1 MSSNLKELVTLGK
14 KSKKEVKE
22 KVNASALL
30 RIYKVFGRH
39 YKKYWKILTVAY
51 LALFAGI
58 ATEMLRPWPLKI
70 VLDNLILDESLPA
83 NLQFLNPL
91 LENDPKLL
99 LLMLSAS
106 IVLVVALESFFSY
119 INKFWIS
126 GTGDRINADIRERV
140 FAQLQRMSLSFHETS
155 RSGNLVYLLT
165 SDVKQMS
172 DILINFPQD
181 LSHRLVTFAGYS
193 VLMLLLDWR
202 LALIALTAVP
212 FIYFATKF
220 FSARMKKAMTKMRS
234 QEGEVASVLVE
245 NVNAMALVQAYGR
258 EETEHARLSA
268 ENKGTLESQVKAFR
282 THRTYSRI
290 VDALVILG
298 TGGVLYY
305 GGRYALGGEITP
317 GTLVLFTAYLRD
329 IYGSLEKFS
338 GIFLN
343 LAKAMASGERLLEL
357 VENDNIVQDHPKA
370 LPAPALK
377 GEVEFRNVAFGYKKG
392 REVLSGLN
400 FKVRSGETVAIV
412 GQSGAGKSTLVS
424 LLMRFYDPQTG
435 EILIDGQ
442 DARRFTI
449 KSLRDQM
456 TIVLQDAML
465 FNQTA
470 RENIAFGKTEATEAE
485 VTAAAQSAEAHEFI
499 MQMPEGYDT
508 MIDESG
514 GNLSGGQRQRINIA
528 RAIIR
533 NTPLVIMD
541 EPVTG
546 LDAKSEAKV
555 NAAIRRL
562 AAGKTTFIIAHK
574 FSTIMNADKIL
585 LLDEGQAAH
594 FGTHEQLMRESNHY
608 RELYELQYG
617 WQREASIALAHANG
631 NNQDGVAV
639 A

>member
-1 MSSNLKELVTLGK
+1 LGK
-14 KSKKEVKE
+14 KSKEVKD
-22 KVNASALL
+22 KVNPRTLL
-30 RIYKVFGRH
+30 KIYQIFGQH
-39 YKKYWKILTVAY
+39 YKKYWKTIAVAY

-70 VLDNLILDESLPA
+70 VLDNLVLDESLPA
-83 NLQFLNPL
+83 NLGFLNPL

-99 LLMLSAS
+99 LLVLAAA
-106 IVLVVALESFFSY
+106 IVLVVALESFFTY

-172 DILINFPQD
+172 NILIEFPQD
-181 LSHRLVTFAGYS
+181 LSHRLASFAGYT

-220 FSARMKKAMTKMRS
+220 FSARMKTAMKKMRK
-234 QEGEVASVLVE
+234 QEGEVASLLVE

-258 EETEHARLSA
+258 EDTEHARLSA
-268 ENKGTLESQVKAFR
+268 GNQGTLRAQVEAFR

-290 VDALVILG
+290 VDILVILG
-298 TGGVLYY
+298 TGGVLYF
-305 GGRYALGGEITP
+305 GGRYALNAEITP

-338 GIFLN
+338 AIFLN

-357 VENDNIVQDHPKA
+357 VENDKIVQDHPHA
-370 LPAPALK
+370 VPAPALK
-377 GEVEFRNVAFGYKKG
+377 GEVEFRNVTFGYKKG
-392 REVLSGLN
+392 REVLSGLS
-400 FKVRSGETVAIV
+400 FKARPGETVAIV

-424 LLMRFYDPQTG
+424 LLMRFYDPQRG

-456 TIVLQDAML
+456 TIVLQDAVL
-465 FNQTA
+465 FNQTV
-470 RENIAFGKTEATEAE
+470 RENLAFGKTGASEAE
-485 VTAAAQSAEAHEFI
+485 IHAAAQSAEAHEFI
-499 MQMPEGYDT
+499 MEMPQGYGT
-508 MIDESG
+508 MIEEG
-514 GNLSGGQRQRINIA
+514 GVNLSGGQRQRLNLA

-555 NAAIRRL
+555 NAAIHRL

-574 FSTIMNADKIL
+574 FSTIMSADKIL
-585 LLDEGQAAH
+585 LLDEGEAAH
-594 FGTHEQLMRESNHY
+594 FGAHEQLMRESKHY

-617 WQREASIALAHANG
+617 WQREMTAEPAAEHNNG
-631 NNQDGVAV
+631 AAPAAVAV
-639 A
+639 